1 MTYPAAKRTIV
12 DRIKSRERKKG
23 ARHLVKKET
32 YEDANIQRNQYP

>member
-1 MTYPAAKRTIV
+1 MTDEPDNKAGKL
-12 DRIKSRERKKG
+12 KKG